1 MYLAVMVNK
10 ICFNMNLRDAGFE
23 DWKVDETGS
32 RLSPKAG
39 FGMTSVSPLYSIIR
53 ELLCLYQTQ
62 EILLIKTRYYGILI
76 CNKTKPPSCHIVLYC
91 STN

>member
-23 DWKVDETGS
+23 DWKMDDTGS

-53 ELLCLYQTQ
+53 ELLRLLFKNSNMTQ
-62 EILLIKTRYYGILI
+62 LILE
-76 CNKTKPPSCHIVLYC
+76 NSQ
-91 STN
+91 